1 MTEQKIIDELNKI
14 IEIEDGNSINPE
26 DLISSSEIDSFGF
39 SMFIIEVNERYN
51 IWTQQE
57 VEDMDYK
64 NLTIQMVIDR
74 IKEKV

>member
-1 MTEQKIIDELNKI
+1 MTEQEILDELNEI
-14 IEIEDGNSINPE
+14 IETEDGNSINAE
-26 DLISSSEIDSFGF
+26 DFVGSSGIDSFGF
-39 SMFIIEVNERYN
+39 SMFIIEVDERYN

-64 NLTIQMVIDR
+64 NLTMQMVIDR